1 MSNGYILLSP
11 AFDILSELYVKWVH
25 VDVAAVVIKD
35 LTDSLN
41 YRMDETNGWRLAD
54 NKLFLN

>member
-41 YRMDETNGWRLAD
+41 YRMDE
-54 NKLFLN
+54 